1 MLNHS
6 CLICHK
12 NLFCYLSCVCVAKSL
27 QACLTLSDPMNG
39 RLLGS
44 SVHLKAN
51 HSISQL
57 YKSMPQP
64 VTLKKLKLNGFMKT
78 YKTF

>member
-27 QACLTLSDPMNG
+27 QACLTLSDPMNC

-44 SVHLKAN
+44 SVHGITSDDCSEYILSNSDIEDLDYEKG
-51 HSISQL
+51 
-57 YKSMPQP
+57 Y
-64 VTLKKLKLNGFMKT
+64 
-78 YKTF
+78 